1 MPYDVEHFFIFFAI
15 YISSLVRCLI
25 MSLAHFLNW
34 LVFFY
39 WGVLKILYYLDNGAL
54 SVVSFVK
61 IFSKSVTYLL
71 ILLTLSSTGIFN
83 FNEISLLINFM
94 DHAFGIVSKESSQN
108 PSRFS
113 PMLSSRGFIVLY
125 LLIV

>member
-94 DHAFGIVSKESSQN
+94 DHAFGIVSNSSK
-108 PSRFS
+108 
-113 PMLSSRGFIVLY
+113 SSVLLALATY
-125 LLIV
+125 LNSDRCWVATCI